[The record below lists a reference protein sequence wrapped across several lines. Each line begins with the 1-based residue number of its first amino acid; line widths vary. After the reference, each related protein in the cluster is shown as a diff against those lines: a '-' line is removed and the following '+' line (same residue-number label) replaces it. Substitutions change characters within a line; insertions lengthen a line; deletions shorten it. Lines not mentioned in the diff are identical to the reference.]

1 MQTLIIYASVYLGMQ
16 REELRSE
23 MGDEEFSSI
32 LEAEQNRREW
42 MDR

>member
-1 MQTLIIYASVYLGMQ
+1 MHP
-16 REELRSE
+16 EELRSE
-23 MGDEEFSSI
+23 MGDEEYSSI

>member
-1 MQTLIIYASVYLGMQ
+1 MS

-23 MGDEEFSSI
+23 MGDEEYFQA
-32 LEAEQNRREW
+32 LDAQRNEKEW